1 MLTLAA
7 GKPAAEIGD
16 ATLEKMLRPAP
27 CSCAGSGEHIRQAMP
42 VDRFCMTVADP
53 SLHDR
58 GWHCVCEFLNRVLH
72 SELVSTLVI
81 DLTRAQLHWGAIQ
94 PPRTTRSKERRIMSQ
109 ASVSNVSHSGSP
121 LPGMWPIVHNG
132 SM

>member
-16 ATLEKMLRPAP
+16 ATLEKMLMPAP
-27 CSCAGSGEHIRQAMP
+27 CSCAGSGERIRQAMP
-42 VDRFCMTVADP
+42 VGRFCTTVADP
-53 SLHDR
+53 RLHDR

-81 DLTRAQLHWGAIQ
+81 DLARAQLHVERHS
-94 PPRTTRSKERRIMSQ
+94 PTRTSL
-109 ASVSNVSHSGSP
+109 HP
-121 LPGMWPIVHNG
+121 
-132 SM
+132 